1 MRPSFAFPAESS
13 DSPAPSQ
20 TWQKSGSC
28 PEGTVPI
35 RRVGRQELLS
45 AASLEHFGRDGPPTS
60 SAVNTTTS
68 DRFVYHNGSK
78 YAIFPV
84 ADHSVM
90 LFNYYIYIFLSISKL
105 IQKILSQSYTYLA
118 YIQFGTEK
126 KKLLFQRYCGLYTF
140 YIIIEY
146 FAISF
151 GIFFFCLI
159 NCMQLDIILMINI
172 FVMDPYNFWQFVW

>member
-90 LFNYYIYIFLSISKL
+90 LFNYYIYIYIPLDLQINPEDSVTILYLFGIYSIWNREKETSVP
-105 IQKILSQSYTYLA
+105 KILWFVY
-118 YIQFGTEK
+118 F
-126 KKLLFQRYCGLYTF
+126 LY
-140 YIIIEY
+140 
-146 FAISF
+146 
-151 GIFFFCLI
+151 
-159 NCMQLDIILMINI
+159 NN
-172 FVMDPYNFWQFVW
+172 